1 MIATRPTEVPAA
13 GRLRVPK
20 HVALAVAVFFAGL
33 WVYGGSARHATFW
46 GDENDYLLTGRYFRL
61 LFVERDLANAEWG
74 DNYWTHTQPMLT
86 RYIVGGW
93 LWLRGY
99 DLDEMPRRYDFTNS
113 LEENIRK
120 GRVPDEALLAD
131 ARAPMVVLAAG
142 SVVLLYLLGSALGGA
157 AAGLVGAVVAL
168 TSRLAGGQMVRAMPE
183 APLAFFV
190 LLTLLLG
197 VLGARRAPRSDA
209 GRLPRGWAIGLGA
222 ALGLA
227 LAAKLTAV
235 LSVSAVAVWAAL
247 SVSRK
252 SKVESRESGV
262 RRLTFDFR
270 RSTRMALALAVALVV
285 FVASDPHLYP
295 NPLVHTAHLF
305 QERMND
311 ETLRQRE
318 APRFAIHRS
327 LDRPGLV
334 LKGSLVDGTFCGS
347 QGIPIEA
354 FLALV
359 GFGVLLTKT
368 WRGWRVAG
376 RLPAESLILLT
387 VLAYF
392 AGTSAGLYNFHPRY
406 FVPTLLL
413 GTLLSGLGA
422 AALGDFGLK
431 LARPGRRSR

>member
-1 MIATRPTEVPAA
+1 MGWTVGTRVSTGPDTQVDAQGWRQAPAGVA
-13 GRLRVPK
+13 G
-20 HVALAVAVFFAGL
+20 AC
-33 WVYGGSARHATFW
+33 
-46 GDENDYLLTGRYFRL
+46 
-61 LFVERDLANAEWG
+61 
-74 DNYWTHTQPMLT
+74 
-86 RYIVGGW
+86 
-93 LWLRGY
+93 
-99 DLDEMPRRYDFTNS
+99 
-113 LEENIRK
+113 
-120 GRVPDEALLAD
+120 
-131 ARAPMVVLAAG
+131 VVD
-142 SVVLLYLLGSALGGA
+142 GSALGGA

-235 LSVSAVAVWAAL
+235 LSLSAVAVWAAL

-262 RRLTFDFR
+262 RRLTLDFR
-270 RSTRMALALAVALVV
+270 RSTRVALALAVALVV